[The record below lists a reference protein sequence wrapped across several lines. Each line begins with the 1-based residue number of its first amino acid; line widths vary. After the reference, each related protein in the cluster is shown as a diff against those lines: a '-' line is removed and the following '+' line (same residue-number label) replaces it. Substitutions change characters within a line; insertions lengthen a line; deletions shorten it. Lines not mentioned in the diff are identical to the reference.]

1 MLLRHMPS
9 TFLRCAVATALLP
22 VAPALGA
29 EGGPNVG
36 DIGQAVAAILIF
48 LLLLAVLGRWAWKP
62 IVHQLHSREE
72 SIARAINDAQR
83 RDQESQELLK
93 LYRNRLDCAEAEV
106 AEILASGRKEAAV
119 ARDQILQAASDE
131 ARKSASA
138 ARQEIDQAR
147 RDAARLTGKPAMD
160 LALGYSTALNGYV
173 LVDGAVRW
181 LLPDT
186 RTEAR
191 GKALPAFPLSLLKD
205 VDRGSARI
213 QVDPN
218 PPAAAGGTFW
228 DRYPIEPGDGMS
240 IRGQL
245 ITLTPAQ
252 LPEFLNA
259 LLARKGSLERHDDYF
274 RSRYYVLK

>member
-1 MLLRHMPS
+1 MLQRHMPS
-9 TFLRCAVATALLP
+9 AFFCAIATALLP

-72 SIARAINDAQR
+72 SIARAIDDAQR

-93 LYRNRLDCAEAEV
+93 LYRNRLDRAEAEV
-106 AEILASGRKEAAV
+106 AEILSTGRKEAAV

-147 RDAARLTGKPAMD
+147 RDALRD
-160 LALGYSTALNGYV
+160 LYETTAELAAEMAETV
-173 LVDGAVRW
+173 LQRN
-181 LLPDT
+181 
-186 RTEAR
+186 
-191 GKALPAFPLSLLKD
+191 LSD
-205 VDRGSARI
+205 DDRRRI
-213 QVDPN
+213 V
-218 PPAAAGGTFW
+218 G
-228 DRYPIEPGDGMS
+228 E
-240 IRGQL
+240 
-245 ITLTPAQ
+245 
-252 LPEFLNA
+252 
-259 LLARKGSLERHDDYF
+259 SLEELRK
-274 RSRYYVLK
+274 RGPEA

>member
-93 LYRNRLDCAEAEV
+93 LYRNRLDRAEAEV

-147 RDAARLTGKPAMD
+147 RDALRD
-160 LALGYSTALNGYV
+160 LYETTAELAAEMAETV
-173 LVDGAVRW
+173 LRRNLSDDDRRRIVGESLQELRKRG
-181 LLPDT
+181 P
-186 RTEAR
+186 EA
-191 GKALPAFPLSLLKD
+191 
-205 VDRGSARI
+205 
-213 QVDPN
+213 
-218 PPAAAGGTFW
+218 
-228 DRYPIEPGDGMS
+228 
-240 IRGQL
+240 
-245 ITLTPAQ
+245 
-252 LPEFLNA
+252 
-259 LLARKGSLERHDDYF
+259 
-274 RSRYYVLK
+274 